1 MYFLLNDVVLD
12 LDLADV
18 TSDEAAERYGRL
30 SLDFVASL
38 GAELFA
44 DEPRLQATDPERAR
58 RLATMIA
65 AVAPDV
71 NAAIFVAPTWGCDPQ
86 AVHASFETVPP
97 SVMAD
102 LIVRQDA
109 GALSTLVVDN
119 QIWRRLAA

>member
-12 LDLADV
+12 LDLAEL
-18 TSDEAAERYGRL
+18 TPDEAAERYRRL

-44 DEPRLQATDPERAR
+44 DAPRLQVTDPDRAR

-65 AVAPDV
+65 GVAPNV
-71 NAAIFVAPTWGCDPQ
+71 NAAIFVAPTQGCAPDT
-86 AVHASFETVPP
+86 VHARFETVPP
-97 SVMAD
+97 ALMDD
-102 LIVRQDA
+102 LIARQEA

-119 QIWRRLAA
+119 HIWRRLAA